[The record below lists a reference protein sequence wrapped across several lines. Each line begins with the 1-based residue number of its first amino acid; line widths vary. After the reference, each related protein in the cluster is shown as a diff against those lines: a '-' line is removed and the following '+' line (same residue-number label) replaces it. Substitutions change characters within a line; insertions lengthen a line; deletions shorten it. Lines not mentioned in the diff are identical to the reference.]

1 MTDSPVPM
9 GSRKRYFVRG
19 VSCRIGNQAVP
30 VVNLSSGGFF
40 ATTRTLPTPGQSIE
54 LELLLEPESRVRA
67 LGTVQWTKERGSA
80 EGLPQGFGVAL
91 TRIDPEDSQAIA
103 ELLKR
108 SDPTQGP
115 AGSW

>member
-1 MTDSPVPM
+1 L
-9 GSRKRYFVRG
+9 GSRKRYFVKG
-19 VSCRIGNQAVP
+19 VSCRIGNEAVP

-40 ATTRTLPTPGQSIE
+40 ATTRALPTPGQSIE
-54 LELLLEPESRVRA
+54 LELLLEPEMRVRA
-67 LGTVQWTKERGSA
+67 LGTVQWTKERASA
-80 EGLPQGFGVAL
+80 EGLPEGFGVAL
-91 TRIDPEDSQAIA
+91 TRIEPDDQKVIL